1 MDDLRHPSSNITS
14 DNIPDIIPILPIVD
28 TNLFPKMVLPLVLI
42 QNEAVELI
50 DEAMSGNRMLGLLL
64 SKRSDVDSR
73 HTSDDLHRVGTVA
86 VILKM
91 SKMEDDKAQLLI
103 QGLNRFRVKRFL
115 QDKQYMQAEIEV
127 MHSRNADRN
136 KENRALMANIVEQY
150 EKIVELSPGLPTEMG
165 HMIKSLQEPNV
176 LADMVAS
183 TINAPVIEKQKVIE
197 LLDVNR
203 RLKKVTR
210 LVNDQ
215 LEILEMGSKIQNQVR
230 EDMDKRQREYYL
242 RQQLKAIKEELGET
256 EDDNV
261 EINEYRTKIE
271 EKQLPDEAMKEA
283 ERELQRL
290 ERMHPSSS
298 EYVVASSYLDWL
310 TTLPWNEASKDKL
323 DIKEARRILNWD
335 HYGLEK
341 PKKRILEY
349 LAVRKLKNDSKGPI
363 LCFAGPPGTGKTSLG
378 RSIARAL
385 GREFIRIA
393 LGGVRDEAEI
403 RGHRR
408 TYVGALPGRIIQ
420 SLRKA
425 GTKNPVFMLDEIDK
439 VDSSYHG
446 DPSSALL
453 EVLDPEQNFSFTDHY
468 LDVPFDLSD
477 VMFLTTA
484 NVLHTIPAPLR
495 DRMEVLELNGYT
507 EEEKLKIATRYLIPR
522 QREANGLNATQVK
535 ITLGAVKKIISGYT
549 REAGLRNLE
558 RQIGAV
564 CRGVASLI
572 AEGKAKNLVIGQ
584 KDLHAYLGPAS
595 NMPDAALRIENPGV
609 VIGLAWTPYGGE
621 ILFIEAVAMKGGKG
635 LTLTGQLGDVM
646 KESASTALSF
656 IRANAEK
663 LGVDEAYFDNND
675 LHIHVPE
682 GSIPKDGPSAGV
694 AMLTCLTSLITGR
707 PVKKRLAMSGEITL
721 RGEVLPVGGIKE
733 KVIAAHRAGI
743 KSVILP
749 QWNLKDMEDVPE
761 YIKNNIEFHFIDK
774 MENVLKQALC
784 T

>member
-1 MDDLRHPSSNITS
+1 MDDLRHPSPSITS
-14 DNIPDIIPILPIVD
+14 ENIPDTIPILPIVD

-64 SKRSDVDSR
+64 SRRSDVDSR
-73 HTSDDLHRVGTVA
+73 HTADDLHRVGTVA
-86 VILKM
+86 IILKM

-103 QGLNRFRVKRFL
+103 QGLNRFRVKGFV
-115 QDKQYMQAEIEV
+115 QDKQYMQANIEV
-127 MHSRNADRN
+127 MVSRNADRN

-150 EKIVELSPGLPTEMG
+150 EKIVELSPGLPSEMG

-215 LEILEMGSKIQNQVR
+215 LEILEMGSKIQSQVK

-261 EINEYRTKIE
+261 EINEYRAKLE
-271 EKQLPDEAMKEA
+271 EKQLPDEARKEA
-283 ERELQRL
+283 DRELQRL
-290 ERMHPSSS
+290 SRMHPSSS

-310 TTLPWNEASKDKL
+310 TTLPWNDASKDKL
-323 DIKEARRILNWD
+323 NIKEARRILNLD

-363 LCFAGPPGTGKTSLG
+363 LCFSGPPGTGKTSLG
-378 RSIARAL
+378 RSIATAL
-385 GREFIRIA
+385 GRQFIRIA

-522 QREANGLNATQVK
+522 QREANGLKSTQVK
-535 ITLGAVKKIISGYT
+535 IRIGAVKKMISGYT
-549 REAGLRNLE
+549 RESGLRNLE
-558 RQIGAV
+558 RQISSV
-564 CRGVASLI
+564 CRGVASKI
-572 AEGKAKNLVIGQ
+572 AEGDATALVIGQ
-584 KDLHAYLGPAS
+584 KDLHAYLGPAP
-595 NMPDAALRIENPGV
+595 NMPDAALRIESPGV

-663 LGVDEAYFDNND
+663 LGIKEAFFDDHD

-694 AMLTCLTSLITGR
+694 AMLTCLTSLLTGR
-707 PVKKRLAMSGEITL
+707 SVKKKMAMSGEITL

-743 KSVILP
+743 RTIILP
-749 QWNLKDMEDVPE
+749 QWNLKDMEDIPAN
-761 YIKNNIEFHFIDK
+761 IKDSIEFHFLDK
-774 MENVLKQALC
+774 MKDVLKLALDD
-784 T
+784 